1 MSYEVSNTLRNSSF
15 IRAEGAG
22 TYTVTL
28 ANLSSNSALETVSSA
43 AIKKLSWTANTTGII
58 TIARGATPN
67 TMLSLYGTGEI
78 KLDEYGHTVANGA
91 TGNIVVTI
99 VGGATLI
106 MEVSKVADYSRDLGT
121 L

>member
-15 IRAEGAG
+15 VRAEGAG
-22 TYTVTL
+22 TYTITL

-43 AIKKLSWTANTTGII
+43 AVKKLSWTANTNGSV

-67 TMLSLYGTGEI
+67 TMLSLYGNGEI
-78 KLDEYGHTVANGA
+78 KLDEYGHSIANGA

-99 VGGATLI
+99 AGAGSLI
-106 MEVSKVADYSRDLGT
+106 MEVSKVATYSQDLGT

>member
-43 AIKKLSWTANTTGII
+43 AIKKLNWSANSTGSI

-67 TMLSLYGTGEI
+67 TMLSLYGNGEI
-78 KLDEYGHTVANGA
+78 KLDEYGHAVANGA

-99 VGGATLI
+99 TGAGSII
-106 MEVSKVADYSRDLGT
+106 MEVSKVATYSADLGR

>member
-1 MSYEVSNTLRNSSF
+1 MSYEVSNTLRNSSV

-28 ANLSSNSALETVSSA
+28 ANLSTNTALETVSSA
-43 AIKKLSWTANTTGII
+43 SIKKLAWTANTTGVI

-67 TMLSLYGTGEI
+67 TMLSLYGNGEI
-78 KLDEYGHTVANGA
+78 KLDEYGHSVANGA

-99 VGGATLI
+99 AGAGSLI
-106 MEVSKVADYSRDLGT
+106 MEVSKTADYTRDLGT